1 MNNMDVN
8 TDNIMGENLPT
19 IPYNKLE
26 SLVIS
31 NNTYN
36 EVKKHYNIFKAIDT
50 INIFCIGDYRGM
62 RCEADKKGKAD
73 LKKVILEV
81 EEEERI
87 EKEEIEKRK

>member
-1 MNNMDVN
+1 
-8 TDNIMGENLPT
+8 
-19 IPYNKLE
+19 
-26 SLVIS
+26 
-31 NNTYN
+31 
-36 EVKKHYNIFKAIDT
+36 
-50 INIFCIGDYRGM
+50 M

>member
-1 MNNMDVN
+1 M
-8 TDNIMGENLPT
+8 
-19 IPYNKLE
+19 
-26 SLVIS
+26 VIS

>member
-8 TDNIMGENLPT
+8 TDNIMGENLST

-50 INIFCIGDYRGM
+50 INIFCIGDYREM
-62 RCEADKKGKAD
+62 RCEADKKG
-73 LKKVILEV
+73 IMEV